1 MSAMRDTDHRFSF
14 LAATVLTLLGCL
26 PDPTTPTM
34 DAAVAVTY
42 TKDVQPILKIKCAPC
57 HVDGHLGN
65 HDIATNYAD
74 VSKPI
79 ESVDS
84 QGCWNDT
91 DPNMHTM
98 PKKVGEC
105 ALVLINNGQMPLGA
119 GCANAMP
126 LNPEMCLSTDQKAT
140 IAAWVAGGMPQ

>member
-1 MSAMRDTDHRFSF
+1 MSETRYRFGF
-14 LAATVLTLLGCL
+14 LAATAALFVGCL

-42 TKDVQPILKIKCAPC
+42 TKDVQPILKAKCAPC

-74 VSKPI
+74 VSKPV

-105 ALVLINNGQMPLGA
+105 ALVLINSGKMPLEA
-119 GCANAMP
+119 GCGSAMP
-126 LNPEMCLSTDQKAT
+126 LNPEMCLSAEQKAT